1 MLFIFQRP
9 GIYSIWMRGMLFPLD
24 NLWIEGNLRV
34 VHIVKDA
41 QPCPP
46 GGSCPVYTPDT
57 EALYVLELPA
67 GFVSENGVSVGMMV
81 GIQLHT

>member
-46 GGSCPVYTPDT
+46 GEYCPVYTPDT

-67 GFVSENGVSVGMMV
+67 GFLSENGVSVGMM
-81 GIQLHT
+81 IQLHT